1 MAGPKRS
8 LGWCLPSKI
17 WFEQFEQ
24 SKLLGFGLSKCVLNH
39 RMLDLIYQFLNLTSK
54 CWSWSIKLGVS
65 ENRAYQTRST
75 WLEVDYWQDMKCSS
89 IKMAEKSCINLPGP
103 FLAMCSTV
111 GAYLWHPML
120 KVQRQVPNHRTCKI
134 HNGMRNGNGFPD
146 CTNCHCHCATGS
158 IASQDKSLWVNQRL
172 KGTYRNFWSCL
183 RECLTP
189 WSSFLTS
196 YYLLM
201 IFEYVILKFQTLSNN
216 VWMFG
221 VFLSSSCVC
230 VCVFVLCFPSMCL
243 TP

>member
-17 WFEQFEQ
+17 WIEQFEQ
-24 SKLLGFGLSKCVLNH
+24 SKLNQNCWCFGLSKCVLNH

-111 GAYLWHPML
+111 SGCISLAPRWLFSSSAASSMS
-120 KVQRQVPNHRTCKI
+120 HRTCKI
-134 HNGMRNGNGFPD
+134 HVAACDGHGFPD
-146 CTNCHCHCATGS
+146 GTGS
-158 IASQDKSLWVNQRL
+158 ATAPGVHCVSRQIALGKSEAKRD
-172 KGTYRNFWSCL
+172 
-183 RECLTP
+183 
-189 WSSFLTS
+189 
-196 YYLLM
+196 
-201 IFEYVILKFQTLSNN
+201 LS
-216 VWMFG
+216 
-221 VFLSSSCVC
+221 
-230 VCVFVLCFPSMCL
+230 
-243 TP
+243 